1 MGDLHNPPGTISSM
15 TSPSAPSTRT
25 VDRALNLL
33 AIVTEHPPLSL
44 ADAARETGL
53 ATSTALRLLRSLEA
67 AGLVARDDDGR
78 FRPGS
83 RLLQLGARAFSR
95 EPLIALAQVPME
107 QVVELTGE
115 SVYLSIPGP
124 AGTAMYIRIEEG
136 THSVRHTNWVGRS
149 VPLEGTAV
157 GQVLRGEIPAE
168 QFALVQDTVESDVTA
183 LSAPVTVHGTVVGAL
198 STLVPTYRCTD
209 ELAERCGQ
217 ALVEATQSLAG
228 SLSGE

>member
-1 MGDLHNPPGTISSM
+1 M

-44 ADAARETGL
+44 ADAARGTGL

-67 AGLVARDDDGR
+67 AGLVVRDDDGR

-83 RLLQLGARAFSR
+83 RLIQLGARAFSR

-107 QVVELTGE
+107 QVVERTGE
-115 SVYLSIPGP
+115 SVYLSMPGP
-124 AGTAMYIRIEEG
+124 AETAVYVKIVEG

-149 VPLEGTAV
+149 VPWEGTAV
-157 GQVLRGEIPAE
+157 GQVLRGELAADEYAQI
-168 QFALVQDTVESDVTA
+168 QDTVEQDVTA
-183 LSAPVTVHGTVVGAL
+183 LSAPVTVHGTVLGAL
-198 STLVPTYRCTD
+198 STLVPTYRCTE
-209 ELAERCGQ
+209 ELAGRCGQ
-217 ALVEATQSLAG
+217 ALLEATQSLAC